1 MINFNQL
8 PLTIS
13 GLSELNNYPVDAPAS
28 IRAGNF
34 VLRKRSVLVNEV
46 VVYTDPSNVA
56 NQTELVTSAS
66 AIVYTEDMGKCYYY
80 NPVGVTKAYVGQVV
94 GPNGVG
100 NTAGIGRPGPVSE
113 INQVGD
119 VNGVADLNAAYLEK
133 HQGTLFF
140 YQTSE

>member
-1 MINFNQL
+1 MINFSQL

-28 IRAGNF
+28 IRAGNY
-34 VLRKRSVLVNEV
+34 VLRKRSVLVNES
-46 VVYTDPSNVA
+46 VVYTDPSNAA
-56 NQTELVTSAS
+56 NQTELVTSTS
-66 AIVYTEDMGKCYYY
+66 TIVYTEDSSKCYYY
-80 NPVGVTKAYVGQVV
+80 NPTGVVRAYVGQVA
-94 GPNGVG
+94 GPNGAAVQG
-100 NTAGIGRPGPVSE
+100 VGRPGPISE

-140 YQTSE
+140 YQTSD